1 MVATGQAR
9 HPTGA
14 AVALQEMV
22 ATLELLSPQSQGQP
36 LQGGKQE
43 FASKLSR
50 STYADGRWVLDQPAF
65 IPIKINNKL
74 RAIEAAALRT
84 S

>member
-1 MVATGQAR
+1 MISADEYRAAGGAATQVR
-9 HPTGA
+9 HPARA

-22 ATLELLSPQSQGQP
+22 AALELLSPQSQGQP

-50 STYADGRWVLDQPAF
+50 SAYADGRWC
-65 IPIKINNKL
+65 
-74 RAIEAAALRT
+74 
-84 S
+84 